1 MRVNPIVA
9 ATLKMLLP
17 ILHRWIDSIPAEK
30 RDRLAIELG
39 KRIPLEKLI
48 GEEKEKVVLSE
59 TVKLA
64 LEIIRAVCD
73 AKL

>member
-9 ATLKMLLP
+9 ALLKQLLP

-30 RDRLAIELG
+30 RDRLAIEIG

-48 GEEKEKVVLSE
+48 GEDKERVVLAE
-59 TVKLA
+59 TVKLS